1 MATKSILKNVDIKSK
16 RLGGEFVN
24 ALERTI
30 ERKTKEIVYSRTVT
44 NLQKDKIR
52 DFFGEK

>member
-1 MATKSILKNVDIKSK
+1 MATKSILKNIDIKSK
-16 RLGGEFVN
+16 GLGENFVR
-24 ALERTI
+24 ALERSI
-30 ERKTKEIVYSRTVT
+30 EQKPKEILYSRTVT

>member
-1 MATKSILKNVDIKSK
+1 MATNSMLKNVDIKSK

-24 ALERTI
+24 ALEFTI
-30 ERKTKEIVYSRTVT
+30 EIKPKEFVYSRTLT

>member
-1 MATKSILKNVDIKSK
+1 MATKSILKNIDIKNK
-16 RLGGEFVN
+16 RLGESFVR
-24 ALERTI
+24 ALEQTI
-30 ERKTKEIVYSRTVT
+30 EQKPKEVFYSRTVT

>member
-1 MATKSILKNVDIKSK
+1 MATRSILKDVDIKSK
-16 RLGGEFVN
+16 RLGENFVR
-24 ALERTI
+24 ALEQTI
-30 ERKTKEIVYSRTVT
+30 EQKPKEVLYSRTVT